1 MFFFNTTSFNNNNF
15 ESFILNNDLGMH
27 IFYVL
32 SFISFFF
39 LVNFCI
45 SLRIEISKVRLSLL
59 SFISLIF
66 IFFFIF
72 INYRFIFLNFNEF
85 ILFDTNSLTETKN
98 FTNLFL
104 NTLNFNVFETTFRE
118 NYFFIFSVLLASFF
132 LLFLFLGFSDQQFL
146 NQNKNFEF
154 IWLLWLFFISAIL
167 LFLSWTFIEV
177 FICLECLSFCSYIL
191 ISLERS
197 KKLSSISGIRYL
209 IISAVPSVFLLL
221 GIILIYKKNI
231 SFDLNF
237 LDFII
242 NSSNNIEF
250 LSTKY
255 NYPLNPTEWLESQN
269 FTQSNISGKNILYID
284 VNPDAPYAE
293 LFINKT
299 KNFTHKNF
307 AENLF
312 LNLTTQESFF
322 NLTNTTYFYT
332 LIFISIFFI
341 LSNLS
346 FKLTAAPFHF
356 WAPVIYNNG
365 LLSSVIFLN
374 VFLKLVIFLFL
385 IIFINL
391 TNNFFDNE
399 IKMLILVFAL
409 LSFIFGSGG
418 AINERFIKRF
428 FVYSSM
434 VDVGFILLL
443 FSFYNLEKIKN
454 ILLYILIYNLS
465 SMTIWFFLLC
475 VRKHTKFITNLTN
488 ILNNNI
494 TLKFIFSFIIFSMAG
509 IPPFAGF
516 FIKYNVLKDI
526 LNFENFF
533 ISFFILFI
541 TILTLFY
548 YLRLIKII
556 IFDEIN
562 FNITTNL
569 KNNNFKFLIFGFLFN
584 ILIFFLIL
592 MQESFIIFFDKL
604 VLQLFMENFTITN
617 PTSQAE
623 ESFKILDK
631 TIIVISPEEQARQF
645 YVGFV
650 NRTNTFLETF
660 HRIDVTKQNF

>member
-1 MFFFNTTSFNNNNF
+1 MFFSNLTSLNTNYF
-15 ESFILNNDLGMH
+15 ESFILINDIGMH
-27 IFYVL
+27 VFYVL

-45 SLRIEISKVRLSLL
+45 SLRVEISKVRLSLL

-85 ILFDTNSLTETKN
+85 VLFN
-98 FTNLFL
+98 L
-104 NTLNFNVFETTFRE
+104 NTLANPNTVTNLVLDKINFNIFENTFRE
-118 NYFFIFSVLLASFF
+118 NYFFIFSVLLSSFF

-209 IISAVPSVFLLL
+209 IISAIPSVFLLL

-237 LDFII
+237 LDFVI
-242 NSSNNIEF
+242 NSSNNIE
-250 LSTKY
+250 SIVTKY
-255 NYPLNPTEWLESQN
+255 DYKLNPSEWLEAQN
-269 FTQSNISGKNILYID
+269 LITSNISNNKILYID
-284 VNPDAPYAE
+284 INPEAPYSE
-293 LFINKT
+293 LFINKN
-299 KNFTHKNF
+299 KNYTQKNF

-312 LNLTTQESFF
+312 FNLTTQENFF
-322 NLTNTTYFYT
+322 NVTNTTYFYT

-399 IKMLILVFAL
+399 IKILILIFSL

-526 LNFENFF
+526 LNFENFL

-562 FNITTNL
+562 FNVTTNL

-604 VLQLFMENFTITN
+604 VLQFFMENFTIQN
-617 PTSQAE
+617 FVSQNE
-623 ESFKILDK
+623 NNLNNLTEIV
-631 TIIVISPEEQARQF
+631 VISPEEQARQF
-645 YVGFV
+645 YAGFV
-650 NRTNTFLETF
+650 TRTNSFLETF
-660 HRIDVTKQNF
+660 HQIDITKQNF